1 MNFILLFLVSISF
14 CLDLRLISDGL
25 IKPVYLC
32 SPQDTRNELYVVEQG
47 GKVIKLDSLGN
58 KSTFID
64 IQKKIKKPNFP
75 GDERGLLGMAFH
87 PNYKENGFFFLNY
100 IDKLENTIISKLN
113 YNKKKNK
120 FDETILMKIK
130 QPYSNHNGGQLA
142 FGPDGYLY
150 IALGDGGSSG
160 DPDGNAQNLNSF
172 LGKILRVDVN
182 DSLYKIPGDNPF
194 KNNKNA
200 IDEIWAYGLRNPWR
214 FSFNF
219 KDNLISIADVGQ
231 NAWEEINIQKAEI
244 GGLNYG
250 WNAFEG
256 SYPYNE
262 SIIKDQINPSF
273 EYSSNANYAR
283 TLAGFKQKSNVTG
296 CSITGG
302 YFYEG
307 KEITEIKDYYLF
319 SDYCTGKFW
328 GLKNENNSYI
338 LKEFS
343 DQILKNIDK
352 QLYVSSF
359 GKDSFGE
366 IYVVNHSGE
375 IYKIIN

>member
-1 MNFILLFLVSISF
+1 MIFILFFFITISF
-14 CLDLRLISDGL
+14 CLDLELISDGFN
-25 IKPVYLC
+25 KPVYVC
-32 SPQDTRNELYVVEQG
+32 SAEDNKNELYVVEQG
-47 GKVIKLDSLGN
+47 GKIIKIDSLNN
-58 KSTFID
+58 KSTFLD
-64 IQKKIKKPNFP
+64 IQNKIKKPNFP

-87 PNYKENGFFFLNY
+87 PKFKQNGFFFLNY
-100 IDKLENTIISKLN
+100 IDREENTIISRFK

-120 FDETILMKIK
+120 YDETILIKIK
-130 QPYSNHNGGQLA
+130 QPYANHNGGQLE

-160 DPDGNAQNLNSF
+160 DPDGNAQNLNSL
-172 LGKILRVDVN
+172 LGKILRIDVN
-182 DSLYKIPGDNPF
+182 DSYYKIPANNPF
-194 KNNKNA
+194 KNNENA
-200 IDEIWAYGLRNPWR
+200 HDEIWAYGLRNPWR

-219 KDNLISIADVGQ
+219 KENLICIADVGQ
-231 NAWEEINIQKAEI
+231 NAWEEINIQKAET

-256 SYPYNE
+256 SHPYME
-262 SIIKDQINPSF
+262 SSIKEQSEPTF

-283 TLAGFKQKSNVTG
+283 TLAGFKQKNNVTG
-296 CSITGG
+296 CSVTGG

-307 KEITEIKDYYLF
+307 TEITGIKDFYLF

-328 GLKNENNSYI
+328 GLKKENNRYI

-359 GKDSFGE
+359 GKDSSGN

-375 IYKIIN
+375 IYKIIK